1 MEDALPG
8 LIPSIAAI
16 IAAAIVVLISN
27 MFSEPYQKIMFQFSL
42 FGVGFAVGLGALVS
56 VDDPLESARLYE
68 TWRLFAGLSWNTRF
82 LLTLVMIGATYFG
95 AGMYIAAPERT
106 PEGAEGDEGEG
117 AGEVAYFRT
126 PASCDNV
133 VGFTIPDNVNAK
145 DKEFFESFLDRYRDK
160 HTISPPPFSNS
171 SPSSPPP
178 LLLDRLQ
185 KEIVS
190 DLPTVYEMPNEA
202 VKYVDRMIAY
212 TVAGGK
218 MNRGLSV
225 LDSHAKLIEATRR
238 KVTPKARV
246 QAAALGWCVEF
257 LQAFFL
263 VADDVMDGSLTRRGN
278 PCWYKLP
285 DVSLVAINDSFILES
300 CVYKILK
307 RYFGKERYYYQLVD
321 LFIEVTRQTEMGQLL
336 DLTSQPMNGPL
347 DLSRYTIERYR
358 SIVKY
363 KTAFY
368 SFYLP
373 VALGMVMAGI
383 NDPHLY
389 QQAKKILCIMG
400 EYFQIQ
406 DDYLDCYGS
415 PEVIGKV
422 GTDIQDKKC
431 SWLVVKALDQATP
444 AQRKVLEDNYGQHDM
459 NKVQKIK
466 DLYNEMGLEE
476 QFKQYE
482 EESFAELNRL
492 IGEVK
497 SMPKDVFEFLLKKI
511 YKRSK

>member
-1 MEDALPG
+1 
-8 LIPSIAAI
+8 
-16 IAAAIVVLISN
+16 
-27 MFSEPYQKIMFQFSL
+27 L
-42 FGVGFAVGLGALVS
+42 F
-56 VDDPLESARLYE
+56 
-68 TWRLFAGLSWNTRF
+68 
-82 LLTLVMIGATYFG
+82 
-95 AGMYIAAPERT
+95 
-106 PEGAEGDEGEG
+106 
-117 AGEVAYFRT
+117 
-126 PASCDNV
+126 
-133 VGFTIPDNVNAK
+133 
-145 DKEFFESFLDRYRDK
+145 SFL
-160 HTISPPPFSNS
+160 TSPHSC
-171 SPSSPPP
+171 
-178 LLLDRLQ
+178 RLQ
-185 KEIVS
+185 KEIIS

-202 VKYVDRMIAY
+202 VKWVDRMIGY

-238 KVTPKARV
+238 KVSSKQRV

-263 VADDVMDGSLTRRGN
+263 VADDVMDGSITRRGN

-285 DVSLVAINDSFILES
+285 DVSLVAINDSFILEA

-321 LFIEVTRQTEMGQLL
+321 MFLETTRQTEFGQLL
-336 DLTSQPMNGPL
+336 DLTSQPMDGPL
-347 DLSRYTIERYR
+347 DLKRFTIERYR
-358 SIVKY
+358 AIVKY

-373 VALGMVMAGI
+373 VALGMIMAGI
-383 NDPHLY
+383 SDQRTY
-389 QQAKKILCIMG
+389 QQAKEILCIMG

-431 SWLVVKALDQATP
+431 SWLVVKALDKAT
-444 AQRKVLEDNYGQHDM
+444 AQQRQVIENNYGQHDM
-459 NKVQKIK
+459 KKVAKIK
-466 DLYNEMGLEE
+466 ELYQQMDLEND
-476 QFKQYE
+476 FKRYE
-482 EESFAELNRL
+482 EESYIELNRL
-492 IGEVK
+492 INEVK
-497 SMPKDVFEFLLKKI
+497 NMPKDVFEFLLKKI